1 MFKIIIFIL
10 ILSITTTISF
20 SNNNKREKAKIYD
33 LQQKDQEW
41 TAYKLRHGKSFRNR
55 THESKRFIFLK
66 KKAFKF

>member
-33 LQQKDQEW
+33 LRQKDQEW
-41 TAYKLRHGKSFRNR
+41 TTYKLRHGKSFHNR

-66 KKAFKF
+66 KKVFKF